1 MIDWFARDE
10 DKQAAREIRLLLLA
24 NVTTFDTLYGVLGEY
39 DSPRCNALR
48 HAAGRLEYTAQWGH
62 VRRAKPS
69 RKAIRETLEAVADT
83 YIAERKKR
91 GAK

>member
-1 MIDWFARDE
+1 MIDYFARD
-10 DKQAAREIRLLLLA
+10 DDAKAAREIRLLLVA
-24 NVTTFDTLYGVLGEY
+24 NVTTSDTMYGVLGEY

-62 VRRAKPS
+62 IRRAKPI
-69 RKAIRETLEAVADT
+69 RKRT
-83 YIAERKKR
+83 KKR